1 MQCELDYRHSPIW
14 CPACSGEDLQRDV
27 LRERRRTNR
36 LKEEEIRL
44 TNLGELEK
52 QIYIPPQPKQLPFKP
67 IEKPVEKTKGSGANV
82 RPKRI
87 DE

>member
-1 MQCELDYRHSPIW
+1 MQCELDYRHAPIW
-14 CPACSGEDLQRDV
+14 CPACSGEELQRDM

-36 LKEEEIRL
+36 LKEEERRL
-44 TNLGELEK
+44 RNLGELEN
-52 QIYIPPQPKQLPFKP
+52 QIYIPPQPTQLPFKP

>member
-1 MQCELDYRHSPIW
+1 MQCELDYRHAPIW
-14 CPACSGEDLQRDV
+14 CPACSGEELQRDM
-27 LRERRRTNR
+27 LRERRRSNR

-52 QIYIPPQPKQLPFKP
+52 QIYIPERPVYLMPKPA
-67 IEKPVEKTKGSGANV
+67 EKITEKTKGSGANV